1 MADII
6 ELCIYKNV
14 NGIIHWGDLDHVSR
28 YDFAVMIA
36 EKYSLKSSLIQPIS
50 TEELAQEADRPL
62 QSGLITEKISKML
75 SSFGKIISPAFI

>member
-1 MADII
+1 MLMASST
-6 ELCIYKNV
+6 
-14 NGIIHWGDLDHVSR
+14 GGDSDHVSR

-75 SSFGKIISPAFI
+75 NVIPPSIDDCLSVIIEKNNQ